1 MVTDSEAEGGV
12 PYIMAFTR
20 EVLRYF
26 TALRLAL
33 PRSNESDVRYN
44 EILIPRGST
53 IFLNAWACNMDPDA
67 FDEPHTFCPERFLS
81 KPDLP
86 IFTYGLGGRMCVGY
100 ILGNRQL
107 YILFLRLIST
117 FRIIPDPQ
125 AKVSSCDPVKGVFD
139 SKTLVSQPERFRCH
153 FIPRND
159 KIKDWLS
166 GHIEVRGGDEK

>member
-125 AKVSSCDPVKGVFD
+125 ANITSCDPVKGVFD

-166 GHIEVRGGDEK
+166 GDIEVRGGVEQ